1 MKKSLLSTVMIC
13 SLALTTVASPL
24 VATADSLDDQIAEQ
38 NQKISDLQNQQAD
51 VQSQISSLQAE
62 VDTINGKAE
71 DLLAKQKDLFKK
83 SDALKAEIENL
94 KERIAKREDAITSQA
109 RDVQVNGGSSN
120 FIDAVLNAD
129 SFTDAIGR
137 VQAMNTIVQA
147 NNDLVEQQKQDKEDV
162 EAKQAENKKQLEE
175 IAANQAELENQ
186 KGELIG
192 KQADLNV
199 LTTTLAAEQATA
211 EDKKSDLNKQKEAA
225 IAEQKRVQEEAK
237 RAEEARAAAA
247 AQAEKEAAEKT
258 ETPATPSTEQGT
270 TPSETPTDNPS
281 TGTQTEPSTGDGN
294 VGETPSTP
302 TTPDNNVVEQKP
314 TTPVTPPAGSGTG
327 AAVVAEAYKY
337 IGVPYV
343 WGGKTPSGFDC
354 SGFTSYVYRQATGRE
369 IGGWTVPQESAG
381 TRISINDA
389 QPGDLLFWGPQ
400 GGTHHVAIALG
411 GGQYIHAPQPG
422 ENVKIGS
429 YAWYAPDF
437 AVRM

>member
-1 MKKSLLSTVMIC
+1 MIC
-13 SLALTTVASPL
+13 SLTLTTLASPL
-24 VATADSLDDQIAEQ
+24 VATADNLDDQIAQQ
-38 NQKISDLQNQQAD
+38 NQKISELQGQQAD
-51 VQSQISSLQAE
+51 VQAQISSLQAE

-71 DLLAKQKDLFKK
+71 DLLAKQKELYTK
-83 SDALKAEIENL
+83 SDELKTEIKNL
-94 KERIAKREDAITSQA
+94 QERIEKREEAITDQA

-147 NNDLVEQQKQDKEDV
+147 NNDLVEQQKQDKADV
-162 EAKQAENKKQLEE
+162 EAKEAENKKQLEE

-186 KGELIG
+186 KGVLTE

-211 EDKKSDLNKQKEAA
+211 EGKKSDLNKQKEAA
-225 IAEQKRVQEEAK
+225 IAEQARVQAEAK
-237 RAEEARAAAA
+237 KAEEVKAAAA
-247 AQAEKEAAEKT
+247 AEKEKAEAEQAVTPVTETQTSGNTQNVVNNDEPAKVP
-258 ETPATPSTEQGT
+258 ETPAANSNTTSNT
-270 TPSETPTDNPS
+270 TPN
-281 TGTQTEPSTGDGN
+281 
-294 VGETPSTP
+294 
-302 TTPDNNVVEQKP
+302 TTPD
-314 TTPVTPPAGSGTG
+314 TTPAEEKPVTPTPAPSGNGSS
-327 AAVVAEAYKY
+327 VVAEAYKY
-337 IGVPYV
+337 IGTPYV
-343 WGGKTPSGFDC
+343 WGGKDPSGFDC

-381 TRISINDA
+381 AKIGINEA
-389 QPGDLLFWGPQ
+389 QAGDLLFWGSP

-422 ENVKIGS
+422 ESVKIGS
-429 YAWYAPDF
+429 YQWYAPDF